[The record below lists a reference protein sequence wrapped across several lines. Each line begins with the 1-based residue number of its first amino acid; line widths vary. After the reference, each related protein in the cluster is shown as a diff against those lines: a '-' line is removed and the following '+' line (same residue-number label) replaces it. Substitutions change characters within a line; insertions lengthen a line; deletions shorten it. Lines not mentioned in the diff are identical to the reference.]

1 MTLAGTIVNGHV
13 QLDHPSDLPDG
24 TRVTLLPDEEEYEY
38 PHPMAPYDRE
48 KEIVLLRESIALM
61 DARDIGRSVADV
73 FADIEKSFDY
83 PPSER
88 R

>member
-1 MTLAGTIVNGHV
+1 MTISGTIIKGQVH
-13 QLDHPSDLPDG
+13 LDCPSELPDG
-24 TRVTLLPDEEEYEY
+24 TRVTLRREERYEY

-48 KEIVLLRESIALM
+48 KEIALLRESLALM
-61 DARDIGRSVADV
+61 DAGDIGRSVAEV

-88 R
+88 S